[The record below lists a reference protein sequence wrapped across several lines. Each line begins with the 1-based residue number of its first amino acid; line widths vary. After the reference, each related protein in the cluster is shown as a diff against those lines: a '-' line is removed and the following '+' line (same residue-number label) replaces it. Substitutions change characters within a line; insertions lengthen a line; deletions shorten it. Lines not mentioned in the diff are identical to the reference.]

1 MKNIKNKITENKTTK
16 NKTNKKGNI
25 EILFLT
31 LVIFFLMVVFSVLYI
46 LYVQINTFVYPI
58 KQDLFYIVQNAY
70 LSLNKDELS
79 YYNYDIDEYVLN
91 DKVAQVIKL
100 NYDDVNLESLKY
112 NKNTKNVEVI
122 VNIKIK
128 PIVLS
133 NKIGNITLKVKDN
146 IKLKMMEV
154 K

>member
-1 MKNIKNKITENKTTK
+1 MKNIKNKKT
-16 NKTNKKGNI
+16 KTNKKGNI

-31 LVIFFLMVVFSVLYI
+31 LIVFFLIVIFSVLYI

-79 YYNYDIDEYVLN
+79 YYNYDIDEDVLN
-91 DKVAQVIKL
+91 DKVAQIINL
-100 NYDDVNLESLKY
+100 NYDNVNLVSLKY
-112 NKNTKNVEVI
+112 NKITRNVDII

-128 PIVLS
+128 PVVLS
-133 NKIGNITLKVKDN
+133 NKIGDINLKVKDN

>member
-1 MKNIKNKITENKTTK
+1 MKNIKSKITESSK
-16 NKTNKKGNI
+16 NKTNKKGNV

-31 LVIFFLMVVFSVLYI
+31 LIVFFLMVVFSVLYI

-91 DKVAQVIKL
+91 DKVAQIIKL
-100 NYDDVNLESLKY
+100 NYDDVNLESLRY

-128 PIVLS
+128 SIVLS
-133 NKIGNITLKVKDN
+133 NKIGNINLKVKDN